1 MIKKIIVTGSSDSTG
16 MEMVDHL
23 LENPSSE
30 DRRMSIWK
38 WYKKNYKVPQ
48 GISVSD
54 LYLQSDNEFTK
65 LERKHSWP
73 ALLESETGI
82 QVINLSNI
90 GYSIGA
96 SLIEFSNYCDHNLTE
111 AVAIHQLPP
120 HGRFY
125 LRFDNE
131 RINVCPSDNIN
142 DPGFLQNHGFNK
154 KYFRN
159 DIKKLESKYKYIIK
173 KDVKTNY
180 ITKHYD
186 RCLERIQ
193 KIANAHKIKNFYI
206 TRKDQN
212 LPNVLINDFEKFKE
226 AYKKGRG
233 GHPIDPRFN
242 EDVVKTIRSKLGI

>member
-1 MIKKIIVTGSSDSTG
+1 

-96 SLIEFSNYCDHNLTE
+96 SLIEFSNYCYHNLTE

-159 DIKKLESKYKYIIK
+159 DIKKLESKYPRVRPPHSPAGPRAGLMQRR
-173 KDVKTNY
+173 VKSQAGPHLRN
-180 ITKHYD
+180 
-186 RCLERIQ
+186 RPP
-193 KIANAHKIKNFYI
+193 NAS
-206 TRKDQN
+206 
-212 LPNVLINDFEKFKE
+212 PE
-226 AYKKGRG
+226 G
-233 GHPIDPRFN
+233 
-242 EDVVKTIRSKLGI
+242 